1 MVMPVSRRLELLK
14 WAEDADG
21 FIIEDDYDGEYR
33 YKGKPIPSLQGLDK
47 NDRVI
52 YLGTFSKSLIPSIR
66 ISYLVLP
73 RPLINKYH
81 QHFTLYKQTVSRLH
95 QDTLFRF
102 MSQAHWERHLNKM
115 RTLYRKKQTV
125 LLASIEN
132 YMGSKV
138 TIIGE
143 RAGLHILIK
152 VDNGMSEKELVITA
166 LTKGIK
172 VYPVS
177 IYYNNATNAPNSLIL
192 LGFGGLTIGEIEE
205 GIREL
210 KKAWNM

>member
-1 MVMPVSRRLELLK
+1 
-14 WAEDADG
+14 
-21 FIIEDDYDGEYR
+21 
-33 YKGKPIPSLQGLDK
+33 
-47 NDRVI
+47 
-52 YLGTFSKSLIPSIR
+52 
-66 ISYLVLP
+66 
-73 RPLINKYH
+73 
-81 QHFTLYKQTVSRLH
+81 
-95 QDTLFRF
+95 
-102 MSQAHWERHLNKM
+102 M